1 MGGCVYWQVN
11 REGFLV
17 AKGKVILAYS
27 GGLDT
32 SVAIKWLQEKYDLEV
47 SALAIDLGQPGDLDT
62 IKQKALDIGAKESYV
77 IDAKE
82 EFAKDFIVPALKANA
97 LYEGKYPLAT
107 ALARPLIAKHLV
119 EVAKKSNADFV
130 AHGSTGKG
138 NDQVRFEVS
147 VASLDPSI
155 KIIAPIREWS
165 MTRDEAMQYAEKH
178 GIPVPTTKKSPYS
191 IDENLWGR
199 SCECGVLENPWEEP
213 PEDVYDW
220 TKSSLEASD
229 KPEYVEISFV
239 EGEAV
244 GLNEK
249 QMDRVSLIET
259 LNDIG
264 GKHGVGR
271 IDMVENRL
279 VGIKSREIYEC
290 PAATILIQ
298 AHKELEALTLERDLS
313 HFKIPLELKYAELV
327 YYGQWF
333 SPLREALDS
342 FFEKTQKKVAGKV
355 RMKLHKG
362 SSCVVGRESKESL
375 YDVSLAT
382 YETADSFSHD
392 SAKGFIELFGLPLKV
407 WAKRQKKW

>member
-1 MGGCVYWQVN
+1 MGGCVYRQVN

-97 LYEGKYPLAT
+97 LYEGQYPLAT

>member
-1 MGGCVYWQVN
+1 
-11 REGFLV
+11 
-17 AKGKVILAYS
+17 
-27 GGLDT
+27 
-32 SVAIKWLQEKYDLEV
+32 
-47 SALAIDLGQPGDLDT
+47 
-62 IKQKALDIGAKESYV
+62 
-77 IDAKE
+77 
-82 EFAKDFIVPALKANA
+82 
-97 LYEGKYPLAT
+97 
-107 ALARPLIAKHLV
+107 
-119 EVAKKSNADFV
+119 
-130 AHGSTGKG
+130 
-138 NDQVRFEVS
+138 
-147 VASLDPSI
+147 
-155 KIIAPIREWS
+155 
-165 MTRDEAMQYAEKH
+165 MQYAEKH

>member
-1 MGGCVYWQVN
+1 M
-11 REGFLV
+11 

-97 LYEGKYPLAT
+97 LYEGQYPLAT